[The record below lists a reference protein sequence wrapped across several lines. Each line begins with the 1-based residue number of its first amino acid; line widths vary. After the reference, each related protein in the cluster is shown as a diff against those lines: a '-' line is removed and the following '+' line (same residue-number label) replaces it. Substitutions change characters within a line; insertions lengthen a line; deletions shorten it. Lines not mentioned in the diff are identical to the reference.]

1 MVLYPLFTI
10 NSTQIIIHKG
20 SLLHKKAHYFL
31 LPHTAGLLCPSRLNA
46 SQRFRHW
53 SKRCRGSRWDRQWG
67 KPASVRSTATGCQ
80 LPIRLPPCGVCRPCL
95 ERSVVT
101 SDLSATLAMS
111 VLSATLLV
119 SSDRRAQ
126 TRGPRCCGIEEQK
139 RGINILPLIPQAAPP
154 PQGNH
159 FTTNNHIP

>member
-1 MVLYPLFTI
+1 MALYPLFTI

-31 LPHTAGLLCPSRLNA
+31 LPHTAGLLCPSGLNA

-80 LPIRLPPCGVCRPCL
+80 LPIRLPPCGVRRPCL

-101 SDLSATLAMS
+101 SD
-111 VLSATLLV
+111 
-119 SSDRRAQ
+119 RGAQ

-139 RGINILPLIPQAAPP
+139 RGINILPLIPQPP
-154 PQGNH
+154 PPPRG
-159 FTTNNHIP
+159 TNLPPTITYLNCKNT